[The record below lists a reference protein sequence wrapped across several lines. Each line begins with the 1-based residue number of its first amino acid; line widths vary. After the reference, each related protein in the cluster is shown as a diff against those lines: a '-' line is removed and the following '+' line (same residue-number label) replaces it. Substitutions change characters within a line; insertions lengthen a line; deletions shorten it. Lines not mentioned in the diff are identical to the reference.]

1 MVIASE
7 FSVNGNFRLT
17 KFSVHSYDGG
27 MSLPA
32 IGAPQDLFDLVHECR
47 QALEDGKLREA
58 IAWAAEATLP
68 LGPTSPL
75 KGVCWYA
82 RVRKWYAQISVGGK
96 NLSLGYFAT
105 EAEAHEA
112 YAAAAQCHFGGFAR
126 LS

>member
-68 LGPTSPL
+68 LKGNELWVSPR
-75 KGVCWYA
+75 CST
-82 RVRKWYAQISVGGK
+82 ISQ
-96 NLSLGYFAT
+96 T
-105 EAEAHEA
+105 
-112 YAAAAQCHFGGFAR
+112 R
-126 LS
+126 LRRD